1 MNVFNNFIFNIK
13 EKINYIIGENEKFEI
28 IFVMSDLVIST
39 DSFFSV
45 FLLALY
51 KNLEYGNIK
60 FAENKDQIQFLF
72 EDETKPNKIFI
83 PVVNS
88 KESIII
94 NKSDLK
100 YYWEKLFGV
109 YQTHLFYFDD
119 CFDKSTKNVCFKSLK
134 SK

>member
-13 EKINYIIGENEKFEI
+13 ERINYIIGENEKFEI

-60 FAENKDQIQFLF
+60 FTENKDQIQFLF

-83 PVVNS
+83 PVINS
-88 KESIII
+88 EESIIN

-100 YYWEKLFGV
+100 YYWDKLFKV
-109 YQTHLFYFDD
+109 YQCHLFHFND
-119 CFDKSTKNVCFKSLK
+119 CFDKSAKNVCFKSLK